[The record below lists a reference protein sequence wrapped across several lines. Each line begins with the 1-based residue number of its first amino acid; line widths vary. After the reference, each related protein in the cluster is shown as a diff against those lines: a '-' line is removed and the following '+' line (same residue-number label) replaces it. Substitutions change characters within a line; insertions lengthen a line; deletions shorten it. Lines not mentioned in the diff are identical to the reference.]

1 MKSLTLVRILPNNTT
16 LSDTKQKSKM
26 RTKLLSIGL
35 ILISITLISCGQTRQ
50 EKTIAIINKLNF
62 LESQI
67 MNYNYQLDALKYQ
80 VTGTDSVKVLE
91 LEKRISE
98 EEIIKRIHTAFNESI
113 SDEEIND
120 LYEFMQTS
128 AFEKFFNS
136 GEAYKVIAAQFIDID
151 NEIESITNNFS
162 KITERSK
169 MEFEPI
175 PVDKED
181 GFYETTNYSYSMEE
195 KDIELAEKPS
205 LTVKDILEVKKEY
218 DKNNDKQPFMS
229 IVFTKE
235 GAQKFYLLTKKNIG
249 KPIAIVIENHIVSM
263 PIVQSE
269 IIGGKA
275 WISGDFSEN
284 DINRMIERLK
294 GNK

>member
-1 MKSLTLVRILPNNTT
+1 
-16 LSDTKQKSKM
+16 
-26 RTKLLSIGL
+26 
-35 ILISITLISCGQTRQ
+35 
-50 EKTIAIINKLNF
+50 
-62 LESQI
+62 
-67 MNYNYQLDALKYQ
+67 MNYEYQLDALKYQ
-80 VTGTDSVKVLE
+80 VTGTDSVKILE

-98 EEIIKRIHTAFNESI
+98 EEIIKRIYTAFNESI

-128 AFEKFFNS
+128 AFEKFFIS

-162 KITERSK
+162 KTTERSK

-195 KDIELAEKPS
+195 KDVELAEKPS

-218 DKNNDKQPFMS
+218 DKNNDKQPFIS

-235 GAQKFYLLTKKNIG
+235 GAQKFYLMTKENIG
-249 KPIAIVIENHIVSM
+249 KPIAIVIENHIISM